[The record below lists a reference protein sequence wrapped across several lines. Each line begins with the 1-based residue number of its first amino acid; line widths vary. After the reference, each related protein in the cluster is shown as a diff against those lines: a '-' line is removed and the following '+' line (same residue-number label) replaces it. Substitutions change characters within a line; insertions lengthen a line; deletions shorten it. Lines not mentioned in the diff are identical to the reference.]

1 MFADLLVSYSVGVV
15 FFLFLFG
22 WTKLEENRE
31 WLACVVAVVWPLFL
45 LYLAVYIVCLTIYF
59 AGFKSRIILTN
70 ILVEFKAKRLCEREI
85 FQNDR
90 GTVTSLMSKSE
101 FGAAQ
106 GEQFLTETFDGSLPR
121 FLAAFTR
128 RKKLSEKEIKEIQK
142 LIDDHREVH
151 Q

>member
-1 MFADLLVSYSVGVV
+1 MEKYKLGEMEQKFADLIWANEPVSSR
-15 FFLFLFG
+15 
-22 WTKLEENRE
+22 T
-31 WLACVVAVVWPLFL
+31 
-45 LYLAVYIVCLTIYF
+45 LTE
-59 AGFKSRIILTN
+59 LC
-70 ILVEFKAKRLCEREI
+70 EKAFSWKRTTTYTMLKRLCEREI
-85 FQNDR
+85 FQNES

-142 LIDDHREVH
+142 LIDDHREVP

>member
-1 MFADLLVSYSVGVV
+1 MEKYKLGEMEQKFADLIWENEPVSSRT
-15 FFLFLFG
+15 LTELCE
-22 WTKLEENRE
+22 K
-31 WLACVVAVVWPLFL
+31 ACSWKRTTTYTML
-45 LYLAVYIVCLTIYF
+45 
-59 AGFKSRIILTN
+59 
-70 ILVEFKAKRLCEREI
+70 KRLCERAI
-85 FQNDR
+85 FQNES

>member
-1 MFADLLVSYSVGVV
+1 MEKYKLGEMEQKFADLI
-15 FFLFLFG
+15 
-22 WTKLEENRE
+22 WENEPISSRR
-31 WLACVVAVVWPLFL
+31 
-45 LYLAVYIVCLTIYF
+45 LTE
-59 AGFKSRIILTN
+59 LC
-70 ILVEFKAKRLCEREI
+70 EKAFSWKRTTTYTMLKRLCERAI
-85 FQNDR
+85 FQNES

-101 FGAAQ
+101 LGAAQ

-142 LIDDHREVH
+142 LIDDHREVP

>member
-1 MFADLLVSYSVGVV
+1 MEKYKLGEMEQKFADLI
-15 FFLFLFG
+15 
-22 WTKLEENRE
+22 WENEPISSRR
-31 WLACVVAVVWPLFL
+31 
-45 LYLAVYIVCLTIYF
+45 LTE
-59 AGFKSRIILTN
+59 LC
-70 ILVEFKAKRLCEREI
+70 EKAFSWKRTTTYTMLKRLCERAI
-85 FQNDR
+85 FQNES

>member
-1 MFADLLVSYSVGVV
+1 MEKYKLGEMEQKFADLIWENEPVSS
-15 FFLFLFG
+15 
-22 WTKLEENRE
+22 R
-31 WLACVVAVVWPLFL
+31 A
-45 LYLAVYIVCLTIYF
+45 LTE
-59 AGFKSRIILTN
+59 LC
-70 ILVEFKAKRLCEREI
+70 EKAFSWKRTTTYTMLKRLCEREI

-142 LIDDHREVH
+142 LIDDHREVP

>member
-1 MFADLLVSYSVGVV
+1 MEKYKLGEMEQKFADLIWANEPVSSR
-15 FFLFLFG
+15 
-22 WTKLEENRE
+22 T
-31 WLACVVAVVWPLFL
+31 
-45 LYLAVYIVCLTIYF
+45 LTE
-59 AGFKSRIILTN
+59 LC
-70 ILVEFKAKRLCEREI
+70 EKAFSWKRTTTYTMLKRLCERAI
-85 FQNDR
+85 FQNES

-142 LIDDHREVH
+142 LIDDHREVP

>member
-1 MFADLLVSYSVGVV
+1 MEKYKLGEMEQKFADLI
-15 FFLFLFG
+15 
-22 WTKLEENRE
+22 WENEPISSR
-31 WLACVVAVVWPLFL
+31 A
-45 LYLAVYIVCLTIYF
+45 LTE
-59 AGFKSRIILTN
+59 LC
-70 ILVEFKAKRLCEREI
+70 EKAFSWKRTTTYTMLKRLCERAI
-85 FQNDR
+85 FQNER

-142 LIDDHREVH
+142 LIDDHREVP